1 MLPILE
7 FSKNGEE
14 KSAKETREFLEDYFN
29 LTEEERNE
37 KISSG
42 QLRISNRTGW
52 ARSSLKQSGLLE
64 ETKYAHLRIT
74 KLGLELLDSEPE
86 RLTRKIILEFLEE
99 QSKSNPEYEQ
109 NLANFK
115 NFISREKKSGKD
127 DEVGSSDEDLSP
139 EEIIQNQI
147 AILNNELSEELYQ
160 IIMNNSP
167 RFFEE
172 LVVKLLIKMGYGG
185 FDEKSGTVTPYTKD
199 GGIDGIIDEDVLG
212 LSQIHIQAKRYNKTN
227 TIDVKTMKDFAWTVE
242 HNNTK
247 GVFITSSSFTKDAID
262 VAKES
267 TAKIVL
273 IDGEK
278 LTKLMIEYGLGVSN
292 VYNYSI
298 NKIDRDFFEEE

>member
-14 KSAKETREFLEDYFN
+14 KSAKETREFLEDYFD

-42 QLRISNRTGW
+42 QLKISNRTGW
-52 ARSSLKQSGLLE
+52 ARSSLKKSGFLE

-74 KLGLELLDSEPE
+74 QLGLEVLDSEPE
-86 RLTRKIILEFLEE
+86 KLTSPIILKILEE
-99 QSKSNPEYEQ
+99 KSKERPEYKQ
-109 NLANFK
+109 NLEEFS
-115 NFISREKKSGKD
+115 NFIKRNEKSEKD
-127 DEVGSSDEDLSP
+127 DENNIDEDLSP

-147 AILNNELSEELYQ
+147 DILNNELSEELYQ
-160 IIMNNSP
+160 IIISNSP

-185 FDEKSGTVTPYTKD
+185 FDEKSGQVTQYTKD
-199 GGIDGIIDEDVLG
+199 GGIDGIIDEDILG
-212 LSQIHIQAKRYNKTN
+212 LSQIHIQAKRYQKANKIN
-227 TIDVKTMKDFAWTVE
+227 QETMKNFAWTVE

-247 GVFITSSSFTKDAID
+247 GVFITTSSFTKDAIA
-262 VAKES
+262 VAEES

-278 LTKLMIEYGLGVSN
+278 LTKLMIEYELGVSN

-298 NKIDRDFFEEE
+298 NKIDRDFFDED